1 MGPGKGPALKEQL
14 RGWGRRVLW
23 LLIPGVAVYYLTFGG
38 EYSVFDVR
46 ELEESRD
53 GAVIRLDSLQA
64 VVDSLTAW
72 ADSLTADTLAIERLA
87 RERYGFI
94 RDGDVLYRFVDPGEE
109 QGDRPGVDRAEVRR

>member
-1 MGPGKGPALKEQL
+1 MGAGKGQALSE
-14 RGWGRRVLW
+14 RVPSWGRRVLW
-23 LLIPGVAVYYLTFGG
+23 LLIPGVAAYYLTFGG

-64 VVDSLTAW
+64 VVDSLSARS
-72 ADSLTADTLAIERLA
+72 DSLAADTLAIERLA

-94 RDGDVLYRFVDPGEE
+94 RDGEILYRFIRPGEE
-109 QGDRPGVDRAEVRR
+109 QEERSGVDRAESRR